1 MRTRRVVWM
10 PCGSVPVG
18 VSVCVRVCLQHAY
31 FRCMYARPRGTRSG
45 GTGRGSSGK
54 RDNCDCISCGY
65 AALGYCGDSVDGQT
79 VFGDCFCF
87 FFPPLLG
94 QGGFGLFLDRH
105 NLRKYVEECLAQ
117 SSSMAGGELKWGSG
131 RTGWDCVG
139 ARKGF
144 NGTGLWW

>member
-1 MRTRRVVWM
+1 MR
-10 PCGSVPVG
+10 VPG
-18 VSVCVRVCLQHAY
+18 APG
-31 FRCMYARPRGTRSG
+31 AA
-45 GTGRGSSGK
+45 GRGEAVPGK
-54 RDNCDCISCGY
+54 GTIVIAFRVDTRHLVIAETAWMGRRY
-65 AALGYCGDSVDGQT
+65 SVT
-79 VFGDCFCF
+79 VFAF